1 MSRSLV
7 HSVIPSTLGACEALC
22 RDLRRVLDGVLVP
35 RNLFRAE
42 LMVRE
47 ALANALEHGNHFDQ
61 SLKITV
67 SVNLTAECLV
77 IRVTDEGPGFHAGTE
92 SPALASWSPDDHGR
106 GLSIIR
112 HYARLVQQEDGGR
125 TLRFDLPLELKE

>member
-1 MSRSLV
+1 MNQSLIHEV
-7 HSVIPSTLGACEALC
+7 LPSTLGACEGLC

-35 RNLFRAE
+35 RDLFRAE

-61 SLKITV
+61 SLTITV
-67 SVNLTAECLV
+67 SVNQTSDSLV
-77 IRVTDEGPGFHAGTE
+77 IRVGDEGEGFHGAGEGQT
-92 SPALASWSPDDHGR
+92 LAAWSAEDHGR

-112 HYARLVQQEDGGR
+112 HYARLVQHEDDGR

>member
-1 MSRSLV
+1 MSQSLIHEV
-7 HSVIPSTLGACEALC
+7 LPSTLGACEGLC
-22 RDLRRVLDGVLVP
+22 RDLRRVLDGVLIP

-61 SLKITV
+61 ARKITV
-67 SVNLTAECLV
+67 SVNLASDCLV
-77 IRVTDEGPGFHAGTE
+77 IRVGDEGAGYTGTAE
-92 SPALASWSPDDHGR
+92 GPPLAAWSAEDHGR

-112 HYARLVQQEDGGR
+112 HYARLVQHEDEGR